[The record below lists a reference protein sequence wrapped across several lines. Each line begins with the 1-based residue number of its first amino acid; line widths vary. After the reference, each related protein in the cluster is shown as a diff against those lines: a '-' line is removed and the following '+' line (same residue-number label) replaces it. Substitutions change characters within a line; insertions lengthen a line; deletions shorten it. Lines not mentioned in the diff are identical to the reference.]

1 MKKYLLIVIVL
12 STCSLAYGQNT
23 SRQTLDSFNRLKW
36 LEHTWART
44 NNKPGRSGTERWIKS
59 SSEELRGIGV
69 AMRGSDT
76 LFVEKLRILIREN
89 DVYYVADVPENQ
101 KLVYFKLTEI
111 SDKGFVCE
119 NPDHD
124 FPKKITYQQEGN
136 QLKATISGDGKSV
149 DYLFEKKF

>member
-1 MKKYLLIVIVL
+1 
-12 STCSLAYGQNT
+12 
-23 SRQTLDSFNRLKW
+23 
-36 LEHTWART
+36 
-44 NNKPGRSGTERWIKS
+44 
-59 SSEELRGIGV
+59 
-69 AMRGSDT
+69 MRGSDT

-89 DVYYVADVPENQ
+89 NVYYVADVPENQ

-124 FPKKITYQQEGN
+124 FPKKVTYQLEGN

-149 DYLFEKKF
+149 DYVFEKKF